1 MCRRHRITY
10 TCCLL
15 GNDLELTLQS
25 TTVHSPSSR
34 SRYHLRVPLTFQ
46 SRRYFNLNHLCTRVL
61 LHFFSWT
68 WPGSLLCPNKC
79 TYIDWMPTAA
89 AIEIAYFI
97 SIRESSIAILVL
109 RRPAIHTYSLNCA
122 PATTSL
128 QVFTDIQCTT
138 MNRGQFNVIWLRLIA
153 STSSSSLIWK
163 CYYEHLATPSQ
174 KYLQDNRWESLTWS
188 TNRWCWWSERFFLR
202 YWKSLLCSSTYLVTI
217 TIVFD
222 SNPQLLCFI
231 AGLRSRFWG

>member
-128 QVFTDIQCTT
+128 RSSPTYSVQQWTAVNLMLSDSGWLPRLLLLLLWF
-138 MNRGQFNVIWLRLIA
+138 GNVIMNILRHHHK
-153 STSSSSLIWK
+153 STCK
-163 CYYEHLATPSQ
+163 
-174 KYLQDNRWESLTWS
+174 
-188 TNRWCWWSERFFLR
+188 
-202 YWKSLLCSSTYLVTI
+202 TI
-217 TIVFD
+217 DGKV
-222 SNPQLLCFI
+222 
-231 AGLRSRFWG
+231 